1 MVLCGHICRAA
12 HHVANVY
19 GSRPFNSLCPNGV
32 LVELVDDV
40 FHPHVLISYE
50 TIMRYN
56 FRHNIRTRYYLL
68 EYLSTPRSTCSC
80 DEAGAY
86 DARLKLSSL
95 KKFVMYFG
103 SKLSES
109 AL

>member
-1 MVLCGHICRAA
+1 MVLCGNICRAA

-19 GSRPFNSLCPNGV
+19 GSWPFNSLCPNGV

-50 TIMRYN
+50 TTLRYN

-109 AL
+109 VL